1 MSLSKTMELNTENVN
16 PLWQLPKVE
25 LYSFVNTVLPLAVF
39 WSLIISRTSAAQK
52 NKPICTLNAGGDACH
67 LLEGVTAFIRQKS
80 HESGEGTVTLAAAE
94 TVSGYNPTCC
104 AKIMFS
110 SAVGGSWQQREE
122 VRKTME
128 RRENFQ
134 SLGCSYA
141 NRVRPNHFF
150 G

>member
-16 PLWQLPKVE
+16 PWWQLPKVE
-25 LYSFVNTVLPLAVF
+25 LYSFVNAVLPLAVF

-80 HESGEGTVTLAAAE
+80 HESGKGTVTLAAA
-94 TVSGYNPTCC
+94 GYNPTCY

-122 VRKTME
+122 VQKTIE
-128 RRENFQ
+128 RQEIFQ
-134 SLGCSYA
+134 SLGCAYA